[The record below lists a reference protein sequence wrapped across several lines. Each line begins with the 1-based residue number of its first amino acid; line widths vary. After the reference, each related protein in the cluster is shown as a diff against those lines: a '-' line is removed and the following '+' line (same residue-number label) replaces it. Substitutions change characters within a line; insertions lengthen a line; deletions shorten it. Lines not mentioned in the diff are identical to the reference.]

1 MIKLGLGIDE
11 DEETTTTTEE
21 PVEEEMKPLD
31 GDTEEASHMEE
42 VD

>member
-11 DEETTTTTEE
+11 DEPMTTDDAQSAGDA
-21 PVEEEMKPLD
+21 PSLVE
-31 GDTEEASHMEE
+31 DTEDASHMEE

>member
-11 DEETTTTTEE
+11 EEEETSEQQPSE
-21 PVEEEMKPLD
+21 VEMAPLD
-31 GDTEEASHMEE
+31 GDKEEEASHMEE